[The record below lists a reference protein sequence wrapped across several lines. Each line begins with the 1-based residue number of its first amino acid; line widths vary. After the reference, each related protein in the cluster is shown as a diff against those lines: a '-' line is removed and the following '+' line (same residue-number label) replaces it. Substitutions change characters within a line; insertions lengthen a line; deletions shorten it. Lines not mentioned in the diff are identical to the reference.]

1 MAQTIKTALYSD
13 HTFRFTMGLSPFD
26 HFPTSPVL
34 CDLPAEGASIHRDE
48 QGMLRSRKKNY
59 TFRYDPPT
67 RIFKLT
73 SNNEE
78 VLSGQIR
85 TVDVT
90 PEISFNLAAGDRV
103 FGMGEATGQ
112 FDRNDQNFRI
122 MNLDTLLFS
131 IPGSS
136 YASFPFFIIKRQ
148 NTFTGIFFLC
158 SFPLITRIDRATD
171 ETSGPAVRFQIE
183 NGGEEFLYDVFAFS
197 GSLPQILDEYTQLT
211 GRPTFLPAWSLGFHQ
226 SRWSYKTKDRVL
238 EIARRFRSA
247 DLPLDAIHLDIHYM
261 DGYKVFTFNPRHFA
275 EPREMHRLLGDQ
287 GVRTVAIVDPGVKI
301 EDGYK
306 TYEQGKIGQYY
317 CLTAEGHPYNGKVW
331 PGPVVFPDF
340 TRKEV
345 QHWWGDAHGDLFEAG
360 VSGIWN
366 DMNDPVLWM
375 NKTYD
380 PLTEDIGHAAGS
392 HRRNR
397 NLYANFQAEATTFGF
412 QRHRQGERPFILTRS
427 AFCGIQKHAAVWT
440 GDNHSTWEHLRENL
454 HMVIN
459 LGLSGVPFCG
469 ADVGGFASGPGARG
483 VLKIFKN
490 KELFARWIQLGSLM
504 PFFRVHTALLSYS
517 QEPWSFGEEVL
528 AISRKHMKRRYRLLP
543 YIYQLARESHETGS
557 PMVRPLF
564 YEFPD
569 FKACD
574 DQFMLGSAL
583 LAAPVLSPG
592 MSSRLVHLPP
602 GDWYEYETGMLYSG
616 NSQHEFELQPG
627 YYPLFV
633 KAGTILPVCTA
644 SRNAEESLK
653 GSAGLEI
660 YPAEKM
666 RGTLFYDD
674 LSSESSPIF
683 KQEIAGERL
692 HNGNL
697 QLTTRTMESS
707 MEPPVKERTLRLPAQ
722 YRTMIKNGQ
731 RRDGEAIHLI
741 REDRNI
747 EMQVFKV
754 SMGEAE
760 WEFPYTSSW

>member
-1 MAQTIKTALYSD
+1 
-13 HTFRFTMGLSPFD
+13 MGLNPFENFPSSPIL
-26 HFPTSPVL
+26 T
-34 CDLPAEGASIHRDE
+34 DLPAETASIHRDE

-59 TFRYDPPT
+59 IFRYDPPT

-73 SNNEE
+73 MLNEE
-78 VLSGQIR
+78 VLSGQLR
-85 TVDVT
+85 WVDT
-90 PEISFNLAAGDRV
+90 APEISFNLAARDRV
-103 FGMGEATGQ
+103 FGLGEATGQ
-112 FDRNDQNFRI
+112 PDRNDQSFRI

-136 YASFPFFIIKRQ
+136 YASFPFFIVKRQ

-158 SFPLITRIDRATD
+158 TFPLRARIDSATD
-171 ETSGPAVRFQIE
+171 ETSGPAVRFQVE

-197 GSLPQILDEYTQLT
+197 GSLARILDEYTRLT
-211 GRPTFLPAWSLGFHQ
+211 GRPALLPAWSLGFHQ
-226 SRWSYKTKDRVL
+226 SRWSYKTKEKVL

-261 DGYKVFTFNPRHFA
+261 DSYKVFTFHPRHFA
-275 EPREMHRLLGDQ
+275 APEEMHRTLQAQ
-287 GVRTVAIVDPGVKI
+287 GVRTVAIIDPGVKI

-306 TYEQGKIGQYY
+306 TYEQGKVGGYY
-317 CLTAEGHPYNGKVW
+317 CLTAEDSAYNGRVW

-340 TRKEV
+340 TRPEV
-345 QHWWGDAHGDLFEAG
+345 RHWWGDAHQDVFEAG

-380 PLTEDIGHAAGS
+380 PLAEDIQHAAGS
-392 HRRNR
+392 HRRFR
-397 NLYANFQAEATTFGF
+397 NLYANFQAEGTALGYEK
-412 QRHRQGERPFILTRS
+412 HRSAERPFILTRS

-528 AISRKHMKRRYRLLP
+528 AIARKHMKRRYRLLP
-543 YIYQLARESHETGS
+543 YIYRLARESHESGA

-569 FKACD
+569 WDHSD
-574 DQFMLGSAL
+574 DQFMLGSSL
-583 LAAPVLSPG
+583 LAAPVLYPG
-592 MSSRLVHLPP
+592 QTRRPVHLPP

-616 NSQHEFELQPG
+616 NSQHEFDLKAG

-633 KAGTILPVCTA
+633 RAGTILPVCA
-644 SRNAEESLK
+644 AERNAEESLK
-653 GSAGLEI
+653 AGWALEI
-660 YPAEKM
+660 YPADTM
-666 RGTLFYDD
+666 NGFFLFDD
-674 LSSESSPIF
+674 LKTRSSATFS
-683 KQEIAGERL
+683 QELEGTRL
-692 HNGNL
+692 HNGDLRLRVKNRTKDAELPL
-697 QLTTRTMESS
+697 Q
-707 MEPPVKERTLRLPAQ
+707 ERTLRLPAM
-722 YRTMIKNGQ
+722 YRTMIDKGQ
-731 RRDGEAIHLI
+731 RQDGESLHLI

-747 EMQVFKV
+747 EMQSFKV
-754 SMGEAE
+754 GMDEAE
-760 WEFPYTSSW
+760 WEFPYTSNW